1 MENVSVVDLVFA
13 NPTWL
18 KEKRGHEA
26 SEHMGR
32 VVAPIWRAVGS
43 CEALPVIVCS
53 LIPSLCTC

>member
-18 KEKRGHEA
+18 KEKRGHKA

-32 VVAPIWRAVGS
+32 VSTLVWRAVGS
-43 CEALPVIVCS
+43 REALPMIVGS
-53 LIPSLCTC
+53 LIPSLHTC